1 VAEKPDGG
9 SWAVI
14 RYVPSLPTDKVEGE
28 FPAFFDGW
36 FGRQEEAL
44 AVAQDWVSQ
53 HPEHA
58 VVVIRANRFLG
69 KGSNV
74 QKEGLP
80 SSHTT
85 SISEFFCAVFWDEAQ
100 DGDGCRGC
108 SEKKTQS
115 PAKFLNRDAWTRP
128 LTGSGDGQGRSATS
142 SRYHQAERVH
152 NPIRHRMLPVLDLD
166 PVL

>member
-1 VAEKPDGG
+1 MKETDVEVLEPPQARQRFANLSAGENRGRETRWG

-44 AVAQDWVSQ
+44 AVAQNWVSQ

-74 QKEGLP
+74 Q
-80 SSHTT
+80 
-85 SISEFFCAVFWDEAQ
+85 
-100 DGDGCRGC
+100 
-108 SEKKTQS
+108 
-115 PAKFLNRDAWTRP
+115 
-128 LTGSGDGQGRSATS
+128 
-142 SRYHQAERVH
+142 
-152 NPIRHRMLPVLDLD
+152 
-166 PVL
+166 

>member
-1 VAEKPDGG
+1 MLKYWNRVKSGGVSPTFPQERTVAEKPDGD

-14 RYVPSLPTDKVEGE
+14 RYVPSLPTDIVEGE

-74 QKEGLP
+74 QKEG
-80 SSHTT
+80 
-85 SISEFFCAVFWDEAQ
+85 
-100 DGDGCRGC
+100 
-108 SEKKTQS
+108 
-115 PAKFLNRDAWTRP
+115 
-128 LTGSGDGQGRSATS
+128 
-142 SRYHQAERVH
+142 
-152 NPIRHRMLPVLDLD
+152 
-166 PVL
+166 